1 MAAGDETRTEQAP
14 AERVPSE
21 QAPSDPADAE
31 AAPEAAGPRREALPK
46 KARGRSAQS
55 LQEGIYGTVLVI
67 SLIAVASEYSAT
79 DLEVIGSVAATVV
92 VFWLAHVYAG
102 MVAGRMA
109 LGHPVGWAGMK
120 ERMVENWPLIE
131 SAFLPLAAVALGAL
145 DVISEN
151 EGVVL
156 ALGVGICVLA
166 GYGVAVARQERQGF
180 WGVARTAVVNG
191 AFGLVIV
198 VLKVVVH

>member
-1 MAAGDETRTEQAP
+1 MAAEDETRTP
-14 AERVPSE
+14 
-21 QAPSDPADAE
+21 E
-31 AAPEAAGPRREALPK
+31 AAPTAEAPPAPPAEPELGPRRDALPK
-46 KARGRSAQS
+46 SARGRSAQS

-67 SLIAVASEYSAT
+67 SLIAVASEYRAT

-120 ERMVENWPLIE
+120 ERMAENWPLIE
-131 SAFLPLAAVALGAL
+131 AAFLPLAAVAIGAL
-145 DVISEN
+145 DIISEDD
-151 EGVVL
+151 GVAL
-156 ALGVGICVLA
+156 ALGVGILVLA
-166 GYGVAVARQERQGF
+166 GYGVSVARQERQGF
-180 WGVARTAVVNG
+180 WGIARTAVVNG